1 MATSRP
7 QYRPTWATNPT
18 SRQQPAGG
26 TATSGYPYGTV
37 PPAKEWNWLHGQA
50 GDWLGYLD
58 NTALRHSDLASSSV
72 CMRLSTTRL
81 DFALGGPLA
90 QRPTSGGVY
99 VIGAERVDL
108 SATGLD
114 APVYTFAPNSTN
126 YVWARSPLSVSR
138 LGYGDTAIT
147 QVPVAPDSSYEHILT
162 VTTGPLSVT
171 VVSEPA
177 TVVLGHYW
185 RELSHQFQGDVTTA
199 PLGTQTPLTIRPR
212 TGASEGA
219 RAEPGD
225 ATFVK
230 PLFHAANMN
239 PTGVGLGGTP
249 SGSGTNM
256 GALVQA
262 SCGDRGAGL
271 LATVSDPFASGA
283 AAVVSRMN
291 GQGFDLALEP
301 GLTTPTEQGNTVGH
315 LRIYAENHTAG
326 GGLRWL
332 DPFAGEIRMPM
343 VGRDGFILANAMAAS
358 TPPFTTTLGTAVLVQ
373 TANVMWRQSH
383 VYLIWVAAETV
394 ASLGQDFTVMFDVQ
408 VNGAT
413 ILPGVMPILLQP
425 NSQTT
430 AENPWLGQLFVYT
443 HTGADVSAV
452 ARLRVTH
459 GAVGVGGVSYRN
471 PRIIVFGGFR

>member
-72 CMRLSTTRL
+72 CMRLSKLRL
-81 DFALGGPLA
+81 DFQIGGPLA

-108 SATGLD
+108 SATGPD

-126 YVWARSPLSVSR
+126 YVWARPPLSVSR

-177 TVVLGHYW
+177 TVTLAHRW
-185 RELSHQFQGDVTTA
+185 AQLSHQFEGDLTVA
-199 PLGTQTPLTIRPR
+199 PLGTQTPLTVRPL
-212 TGASEGA
+212 TGAAEGV

-225 ATFVK
+225 ATFAM
-230 PLFHAANMN
+230 PLFHADGMN
-239 PTGVGLGGTP
+239 PTGVGLAGSP
-249 SGSGTNM
+249 SGSGSNM

-271 LATVSDPFASGA
+271 LATANDPLALGMA
-283 AAVVSRMN
+283 TVVSRLN
-291 GQGFDLALEP
+291 GQGFDLALQP
-301 GLTTPTEQGNTVGH
+301 GATAPTEQGNTVGH
-315 LRIYAENHTAG
+315 LRIYAQNQTGG

-332 DPFAGEIRMPM
+332 EPIAGEVRLPM
-343 VGRDGFILANAMAAS
+343 VGRDGFILISATAPTTAFLDNTAG
-358 TPPFTTTLGTAVLVQ
+358 TFTLVQ
-373 TANVMWRQSH
+373 TSNVLWRQNH
-383 VYLIWVAAETV
+383 TYLIWAAAETIATV
-394 ASLGQDFTVMFDVQ
+394 APVFTVSFDIQ
-408 VNGAT
+408 VNGAS
-413 ILPGVMPILLQP
+413 ILPSGPKTCHP
-425 NSQTT
+425 NPQIN
-430 AENPWLGQLFVYT
+430 EVYPWLGQLWVYT
-443 HTGADVSAV
+443 HLGADVV
-452 ARLRVTH
+452 AAARVQVTH
-459 GAVGVGGVSYRN
+459 DAIGGGNVRYVT
-471 PRIIVFGGFR
+471 PRILVFGGFR